1 MSNYVILTKS
11 AHRDTKVILDRGEAY
26 GDKVKIA
33 LTFPQEFRNVQ
44 ACYPIFFIKDG
55 DTGQFYP
62 AALFGFEENENLFV
76 TDQGWDATY
85 IPMMIR
91 RHPFL
96 IGFQPGPNGE
106 QAEDNPVVSI
116 DMDNPR
122 VNTEKGEAL
131 FTEEGNQ
138 TPYLEGAIA
147 GLEAIHAGHEHN
159 KVFVQALLANDL
171 LEPFTLEIT
180 LNDGSNNQL
189 LGFYTINEEKLRD
202 LDGDTLSRL
211 SKEGYLQAI
220 YMQIASF
227 ARVRTLIDKKNALLP
242 KSK

>member
-1 MSNYVILTKS
+1 MSNYVILTKA
-11 AHRDTKVILDRGEAY
+11 AHKDTKVILDRSTAY

-33 LTFPQEFRNVQ
+33 LTFPPEFRNVQ

-55 DTGQFYP
+55 ETGQFYP
-62 AALFGFEENENLFV
+62 AAVFGFEENENLFLS
-76 TDQGWDATY
+76 DQGWDASY

-96 IGFQPGPNGE
+96 IGYQPGPNGE
-106 QAEDNPVVSI
+106 AAEDNPVVSI

-122 VNTEKGEAL
+122 LNTEKGEAL

-138 TPYLEGAIA
+138 TEYLQQSIA

-159 KVFVQALLANDL
+159 KIFIEALLANDL

-180 LNDGSNNQL
+180 LNNGSNNQL
-189 LGFYTINEEKLRD
+189 LGFYTISEERLRE
-202 LDGDTLSRL
+202 LDGDTLMKL
-211 SKEGYLQAI
+211 NKEGYLQAI
-220 YMQIASF
+220 HMQLASF
-227 ARVRTLIDKKNALLP
+227 ARIRTLIDKKNALL
-242 KSK
+242 S

>member
-11 AHRDTKVILDRGEAY
+11 AHKDTKVILDRGEAY
-26 GDKVKIA
+26 GDKVKVA
-33 LTFPQEFRNVQ
+33 LTFPQEFRNIQ
-44 ACYPIFFIKDG
+44 SCYPIFFVKDG
-55 DTGQFYP
+55 ETGQFYP
-62 AALFGFEENENLFV
+62 AAIFGFEENENLFLS
-76 TDQGWDATY
+76 DQGWDATY

-106 QAEDNPVVSI
+106 KAEDNPVVSI

-122 VNTEKGEAL
+122 VNSEKGEAL
-131 FTEEGNQ
+131 FTEEGKQ
-138 TPYLEGAIA
+138 TPYLEGSIA
-147 GLEAIHAGHEHN
+147 GLETIHAGHEHN
-159 KVFVQALLANDL
+159 RVFLEALLANDL

-189 LGFYTINEEKLRD
+189 LGYYTINEDKIRD

-227 ARVRTLIDKKNALLP
+227 ARIRTLIDKKNALLP
-242 KSK
+242 KSQ

>member
-1 MSNYVILTKS
+1 MG
-11 AHRDTKVILDRGEAY
+11 RDLYSHDDSPSSI
-26 GDKVKIA
+26 
-33 LTFPQEFRNVQ
+33 
-44 ACYPIFFIKDG
+44 
-55 DTGQFYP
+55 
-62 AALFGFEENENLFV
+62 
-76 TDQGWDATY
+76 
-85 IPMMIR
+85 
-91 RHPFL
+91 L

-106 QAEDNPVVSI
+106 KAEDNPVVSI

-122 VNTEKGEAL
+122 VNSEKGEAL

-138 TPYLEGAIA
+138 TPYLEGSIA
-147 GLEAIHAGHEHN
+147 GLETIHAGHEHN
-159 KVFVQALLANDL
+159 RVFLEALLANDL

-189 LGFYTINEEKLRD
+189 LGYYTINEDKIRD

-227 ARVRTLIDKKNALLP
+227 ARIRTLIDKKNALLP
-242 KSK
+242 KSQ

>member
-1 MSNYVILTKS
+1 MSNYVILTKV
-11 AHRDTKVILDRGEAY
+11 AHKDTKVILDRSADY

-33 LTFPQEFRNVQ
+33 LTFPPEFRNVQ

-55 DTGQFYP
+55 ETGQFYP
-62 AALFGFEENENLFV
+62 AAVFGFEENENLFLS
-76 TDQGWDATY
+76 DQGWDASY

-96 IGFQPGPNGE
+96 IGYQPGPNGE
-106 QAEDNPVVSI
+106 AAEDNPVVSI

-122 VNTEKGEAL
+122 LNTENGEAL

-138 TPYLEGAIA
+138 TEYLQQSIA

-159 KVFVQALLANDL
+159 KIFIEALLANDL

-180 LNDGSNNQL
+180 LNNGSNNQL
-189 LGFYTINEEKLRD
+189 LGFYTISEERLRE
-202 LDGDTLSRL
+202 LDGDTLMKL
-211 SKEGYLQAI
+211 NKEGYLQAI
-220 YMQIASF
+220 HMQLASF
-227 ARVRTLIDKKNALLP
+227 ARIRTLIDKKNALL
-242 KSK
+242 S

>member
-26 GDKVKIA
+26 GDTVKIA

-76 TDQGWDATY
+76 THQGWDATY

-106 QAEDNPVVSI
+106 QAENNPVVSI

-147 GLEAIHAGHEHN
+147 VLEAIHAGHEHN

>member
-1 MSNYVILTKS
+1 MSNYVILTKV
-11 AHRDTKVILDRGEAY
+11 AHKDTKVILDRSADY

-33 LTFPQEFRNVQ
+33 LTFPPEFRNVQ

-55 DTGQFYP
+55 ETGQFYP
-62 AALFGFEENENLFV
+62 AAVFGFEENENLFLS
-76 TDQGWDATY
+76 DQGWDASY

-96 IGFQPGPNGE
+96 IGYQPGPNGE
-106 QAEDNPVVSI
+106 AAEDNPVVSI

-122 VNTEKGEAL
+122 LNTEKGEAL

-138 TPYLEGAIA
+138 TEYLQQSIA

-159 KVFVQALLANDL
+159 KIFIEALLANDL

-180 LNDGSNNQL
+180 LNNGSNNQL
-189 LGFYTINEEKLRD
+189 LGFYTISEERLRE
-202 LDGDTLSRL
+202 LDGDTLMKL
-211 SKEGYLQAI
+211 NKEGYLQAI
-220 YMQIASF
+220 HMQLASF
-227 ARVRTLIDKKNALLP
+227 ARIRTLIDKKNALL
-242 KSK
+242 S

>member
-1 MSNYVILTKS
+1 
-11 AHRDTKVILDRGEAY
+11 
-26 GDKVKIA
+26 
-33 LTFPQEFRNVQ
+33 
-44 ACYPIFFIKDG
+44 
-55 DTGQFYP
+55 
-62 AALFGFEENENLFV
+62 
-76 TDQGWDATY
+76 
-85 IPMMIR
+85 
-91 RHPFL
+91 
-96 IGFQPGPNGE
+96 
-106 QAEDNPVVSI
+106 
-116 DMDNPR
+116 MDNPR
-122 VNTEKGEAL
+122 VNGEKGEAL

-138 TPYLEGAIA
+138 TPYLEDSIA

>member
-1 MSNYVILTKS
+1 MSNYVILTKT
-11 AHRDTKVILDRGEAY
+11 AHRDTKVILDRSEAY

-62 AALFGFEENENLFV
+62 AAIFGFEDNENLFL

-106 QAEDNPVVSI
+106 KAEDNPVVSI

-122 VNTEKGEAL
+122 VNGEKGEAL

-138 TPYLEGAIA
+138 TPYLEGSIA
-147 GLEAIHAGHEHN
+147 GLEAIH
-159 KVFVQALLANDL
+159 LLACALFAAHAAHADL
-171 LEPFTLEIT
+171 AESSLEVS
-180 LNDGSNNQL
+180 SNHL
-189 LGFYTINEEKLRD
+189 CPC
-202 LDGDTLSRL
+202 
-211 SKEGYLQAI
+211 
-220 YMQIASF
+220 
-227 ARVRTLIDKKNALLP
+227 RTTVPSCLCAKII
-242 KSK
+242 